1 VPLRSERTEDC
12 MAISLYLRKRV
23 QVIDD
28 RTVSYTICYFRAEVL
43 VKRYLPG
50 LQLPLLS
57 VWPSRFLVARA
68 HIQFVLNGLRFA

>member
-1 VPLRSERTEDC
+1 
-12 MAISLYLRKRV
+12 
-23 QVIDD
+23 VIDD